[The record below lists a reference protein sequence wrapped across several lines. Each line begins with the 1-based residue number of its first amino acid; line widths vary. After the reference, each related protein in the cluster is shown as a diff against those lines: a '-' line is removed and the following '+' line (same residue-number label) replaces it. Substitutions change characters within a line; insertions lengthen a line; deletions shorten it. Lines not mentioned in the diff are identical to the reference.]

1 MMSVKKGENK
11 CTVPVIALTNK
22 GKHHII
28 MEEKQC
34 LPAHSKSMVQVPRI
48 EFIDGKSE
56 IVYDEVETW
65 FPESW
70 EVKNV
75 NSNFIKKTEVTY
87 KMSIPEAKLIEYAF
101 ENGYIKEEI
110 KND

>member
-1 MMSVKKGENK
+1 MFTRTIKKAWYK
-11 CTVPVIALTNK
+11 
-22 GKHHII
+22 
-28 MEEKQC
+28 
-34 LPAHSKSMVQVPRI
+34 VPRI
-48 EFIDGKSE
+48 EFIDGKAE

-75 NSNFIKKTEVTY
+75 NSNFIKKNEVAY

-101 ENGYIKEEI
+101 ENGYMKEEPE
-110 KND
+110 ND